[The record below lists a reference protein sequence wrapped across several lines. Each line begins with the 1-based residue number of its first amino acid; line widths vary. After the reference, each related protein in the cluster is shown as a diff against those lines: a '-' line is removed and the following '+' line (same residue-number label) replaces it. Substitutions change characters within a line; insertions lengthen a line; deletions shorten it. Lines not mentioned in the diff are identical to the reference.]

1 MIIAIVP
8 SPLRFSAGTVMHG
21 STGNTVLPDY
31 LLGTKIHPIVLLN
44 KTIGDELILPIDGF
58 YKVYSVEGGL
68 LHEYSMYRM
77 KNAAGAFVYIPL
89 SLKRYHPAE
98 QEKCSYTY
106 LYIKGISTLLDLLRG
121 VRNYTIISLYQL
133 LQMVD
138 MDQANVIY
146 RNGIPYDPI
155 SISLEDPE
163 VMVDLLADI
172 AQTGLSSPADTRMC
186 IEMSLQ
192 NCQDGVT
199 LLDKIPDDYI
209 SCCACSYAPFI
220 EENALLSKRDMGQCA
235 LYSQVAQDQVSN
247 MMDKE
252 LLPLDLSTEVFSG
265 FEFERI
271 ISHLYCLPYTNVVL
285 EMNEFGSIER
295 SYFSTLFQDDCVTR
309 PRIQFWIP
317 RILADAMHVYNN
329 THMIRVIH
337 LTLCKTW
344 LDELYFTMYFADGG
358 HQCFYMNLCAYH
370 LYTPSLIRLHP
381 IR

>member
-1 MIIAIVP
+1 MILAIVP
-8 SPLRFSAGTVMHG
+8 SPLRFPAGTVMHG
-21 STGNTVLPDY
+21 GTGNTVLPDY

-44 KTIGDELILPIDGF
+44 KTIGDECVLPIDGF

-77 KNAAGAFVYIPL
+77 KNAAGIFVYIPL
-89 SLKRYHPAE
+89 SLKRYYPAE

-133 LQMVD
+133 LQMVSV
-138 MDQANVIY
+138 DQANVIY
-146 RNGIPYDPI
+146 QNGIPYDPI

-192 NCQDGVT
+192 DCHDGVT
-199 LLDKIPDDYI
+199 LLDKKPDDYI
-209 SCCACSYAPFI
+209 SCYGCSYSPFI
-220 EENALLSKRDMGQCA
+220 EENILLSKRDLGQCT
-235 LYSQVAQDQVSN
+235 LYSQVAQDQVMS
-247 MMDKE
+247 MVDKD
-252 LLPLDLSTEVFSG
+252 LLPLDLSTEVFNG

-271 ISHLYCLPYTNVVL
+271 ISQLYCLPYTNVVL
-285 EMNEFGSIER
+285 EMNEIGSIER
-295 SYFSTLFQDDCVTR
+295 SYFSTLFKEDNVPR
-309 PRIQFWIP
+309 PRIQFLLP
-317 RILADAMHVYNN
+317 RILADAMSVYNR
-329 THMIRVIH
+329 THMVRAIH

-358 HQCFYMNLCAYH
+358 HQCFYMNLSAYH
-370 LYTPSLIRLHP
+370 MYTPSLIRLHP